1 VSTENTAS
9 DGTKSQVVY
18 GSNPKGILILDA
30 SGRFAWIGERAD
42 RPKFK
47 TSPGKARSEG
57 TAEEFTAAARTFG
70 ANFGTWSLNEADKT
84 LTYRTEGSL
93 IPNNEGTEL
102 KESINLAGDELKL
115 SWNLVAGGRG
125 DEVYTRAR

>member
-1 VSTENTAS
+1 V
-9 DGTKSQVVY
+9 
-18 GSNPKGILILDA
+18 
-30 SGRFAWIGERAD
+30 
-42 RPKFK
+42 
-47 TSPGKARSEG
+47 
-57 TAEEFTAAARTFG
+57 RTFG

-125 DEVYTRAR
+125 DEVYTRARWLPRHDHLHSCP